1 MLMDVDEKKNDLSV
15 SLKDVFAA
23 YKFCRD
29 SVIYLNS
36 LPKEVSD
43 AIWELIK
50 DYLLAKIADEEID
63 LTRYEQI
70 DIIDI
75 CPKKKGEV
83 VD

>member
-1 MLMDVDEKKNDLSV
+1 MFMDVDEKKNDLSV
-15 SLKDVFAA
+15 SLKDVYAA

-50 DYLLAKIADEEID
+50 DYLLAKIAGEEID
-63 LTRYEQI
+63 LTRYNEH
-70 DIIDI
+70 DIIEVY
-75 CPKKKGEV
+75 PKKEGE
-83 VD
+83 DID

>member
-1 MLMDVDEKKNDLSV
+1 MDADEKKNDLSV

-23 YKFCRD
+23 YEFCCD

-36 LPKEVSD
+36 LPKDVSN
-43 AIWELIK
+43 AIWGLIK
-50 DYLLAKIADEEID
+50 DYLLAKIANEEID

-75 CPKKKGEV
+75 YPKKEGEV